1 MKKITTVLMVLMATL
16 TFAQG
21 SPVGHLTIFSEDGD
35 KFYVILNGEQQ
46 NDIPQ
51 TNIRIEDLNQPYY
64 NARIQFEDKSLMDI
78 TTNNMMIADIDGIM
92 SDVTY
97 KIKRDKNKKG
107 KMKMNFFSSIPVR
120 PDFVP
125 PSNVYVMHYGQPRP
139 APVQTQTVVVQQQAP
154 QTVVVQQTPPVRG
167 GSVTQTTT
175 TTTTSGGDNINANIN
190 VGGINMGFSINDNMG
205 GGSVTQTTTT
215 TTSSSSSHGNH
226 NGGEFQ
232 NPRPVVTTP
241 TPVGCPGRSCMR
253 PADYNAALATLK
265 KQAFEDS
272 RLKTAKQIVAVNCL
286 NVDQVIEIAN
296 LFSFE
301 DNKLEFAKYAYDFC
315 IEPRNY
321 FKVNGI
327 FSFSSNADELSEYV
341 QSRQ

>member
-1 MKKITTVLMVLMATL
+1 MKKITTLLMVVMATM

-21 SPVGHLTIFSEDGD
+21 SPFGHLTIFSEDGD
-35 KFYVILNGEQQ
+35 KFYVILNGERQ

-64 NARIQFEDKSLMDI
+64 NARIQFEDRTLMDI
-78 TTNNMMIADIDGIM
+78 TTNNMMIADVDGIM

-139 APVQTQTVVVQQQAP
+139 APAQTQTVVVQQA
-154 QTVVVQQTPPVRG
+154 PPVRG
-167 GSVTQTTT
+167 GTVTQTTT
-175 TTTTSGGDNINANIN
+175 TTTTSDSDNINANVSI
-190 VGGINMGFSINDNMG
+190 GGINMGFSINDNMG

-215 TTSSSSSHGNH
+215 TTSSSHVNH

-241 TPVGCPGRSCMR
+241 VPVGCPGRSCMR
-253 PADYNAALATLK
+253 PADYNAALSTLRN
-265 KQAFEDS
+265 QAFEDS

>member
-1 MKKITTVLMVLMATL
+1 
-16 TFAQG
+16 
-21 SPVGHLTIFSEDGD
+21 
-35 KFYVILNGEQQ
+35 
-46 NDIPQ
+46 
-51 TNIRIEDLNQPYY
+51 
-64 NARIQFEDKSLMDI
+64 
-78 TTNNMMIADIDGIM
+78 
-92 SDVTY
+92 
-97 KIKRDKNKKG
+97 
-107 KMKMNFFSSIPVR
+107 
-120 PDFVP
+120 
-125 PSNVYVMHYGQPRP
+125 
-139 APVQTQTVVVQQQAP
+139 
-154 QTVVVQQTPPVRG
+154 
-167 GSVTQTTT
+167 
-175 TTTTSGGDNINANIN
+175 
-190 VGGINMGFSINDNMG
+190 
-205 GGSVTQTTTT
+205 
-215 TTSSSSSHGNH
+215 
-226 NGGEFQ
+226 
-232 NPRPVVTTP
+232 
-241 TPVGCPGRSCMR
+241 MR